1 MSRPGAR
8 ARDKA
13 GGSEQHSLPRIVT
26 KNHLYDALL
35 GAGGLEN
42 RPFLK
47 LPDGAIWTYGEMRA
61 LAARLA
67 RVLGDLGCK
76 AGDRI
81 AVQVEKSPESLALY
95 LACVRAGLV
104 FVPLNPAYTLRE
116 VAHVVGDA
124 QPAVFVC
131 EPDRR
136 GALGSVADEC
146 RASLVALT
154 GDHRDALMQLARAAA
169 PDLPPVA
176 CAPDDLAAILYTSG
190 TTGRP
195 KGAMISHANLLS
207 NARTLVQAWRFT
219 RDDVLLHALPIFH
232 THGLFVACNVTLL
245 AGGSLLLLA
254 SFDVDEVIR
263 HLPNAT
269 AMMGVPT
276 YYVRLLARSDFSA
289 EATRNIRLFISGSAP
304 LLPATHVQFLQR
316 TGHRILERYG
326 MTETSM
332 ITTNPYH
339 GERRAGTVGM
349 ALDGV
354 ELRLA
359 DPEHGGE
366 MGLGEIG
373 VIELRGP
380 NVFSGYWNMP
390 EKTAQA
396 FRDDGYFIT
405 GDMGLVDADGYLK
418 IVGRASDMIIS
429 GGLNIY
435 PKEVEAGIDQ
445 IDGVLESAVFGV
457 PHPDFGEAVCA
468 VVVLKN
474 GVKLVEADIVAALR
488 GVLAAFKQPKRVIFS
503 CELPRNA
510 MSKVQKGRLR
520 ADYAGLFDAS

>member
-1 MSRPGAR
+1 
-8 ARDKA
+8 
-13 GGSEQHSLPRIVT
+13 
-26 KNHLYDALL
+26 
-35 GAGGLEN
+35 
-42 RPFLK
+42 
-47 LPDGAIWTYGEMRA
+47 
-61 LAARLA
+61 
-67 RVLGDLGCK
+67 
-76 AGDRI
+76 
-81 AVQVEKSPESLALY
+81 
-95 LACVRAGLV
+95 
-104 FVPLNPAYTLRE
+104 
-116 VAHVVGDA
+116 
-124 QPAVFVC
+124 
-131 EPDRR
+131 
-136 GALGSVADEC
+136 
-146 RASLVALT
+146 
-154 GDHRDALMQLARAAA
+154 
-169 PDLPPVA
+169 
-176 CAPDDLAAILYTSG
+176 
-190 TTGRP
+190 
-195 KGAMISHANLLS
+195 
-207 NARTLVQAWRFT
+207 
-219 RDDVLLHALPIFH
+219 
-232 THGLFVACNVTLL
+232 
-245 AGGSLLLLA
+245 
-254 SFDVDEVIR
+254 
-263 HLPNAT
+263 
-269 AMMGVPT
+269 MMGVPT

-418 IVGRASDMIIS
+418 IVGRASDMILS